1 MNGESI
7 NRGLN
12 GAKAERKRE
21 QLAGEVTSRPHPLH
35 SIPRRPDHCCETA
48 RQPVPPGDHP
58 GAEKVLTD
66 SRICARLKP
75 VLFQTFV
82 CWFWMFYRSEE
93 RNTHINQSDRK
104 FNFYRAVSTKKIQKH
119 KLFSFSLVFNEPMT
133 AR

>member
-21 QLAGEVTSRPHPLH
+21 QLAGEGDVTAPPPPQH
-35 SIPRRPDHCCETA
+35 PRRPDHCCETA

-66 SRICARLKP
+66 SRIRARLKP

-82 CWFWMFYRSEE
+82 C
-93 RNTHINQSDRK
+93 
-104 FNFYRAVSTKKIQKH
+104 
-119 KLFSFSLVFNEPMT
+119 LLVLDVLP
-133 AR
+133 